1 MLAYEQQMRA
11 ARVGSKAFEEKDS
24 VLLSTKAD
32 NSSSVSSKHNWI
44 ICDNTKDLYE
54 FSLSLENPIPLN
66 HLAISL
72 TFTQKKLLA
81 DQEKQ
86 VGPAQIEKEEHKEGV
101 IKTVETKGL
110 GLLTVSGGGDS
121 AVEEKKYHVPLII
134 YSHKGAQYNFQ
145 NCATR
150 ILADNS
156 LVFASNYA
164 KPEFIMAHQFGK
176 RIQVDKVYIST
187 YYIL

>member
-1 MLAYEQQMRA
+1 MRA
-11 ARVGSKAFEEKDS
+11 ARVGSKAYEEKDT

-32 NSSSVSSKHNWI
+32 TSSSVSSKHNWI
-44 ICDNTKDLYE
+44 ICDNTKNVYE
-54 FSLSLENPIPLN
+54 FSLSLQNPIPLN

-72 TFTQKKLLA
+72 TFTQKKMLA
-81 DQEKQ
+81 GPESKVGSAQ
-86 VGPAQIEKEEHKEGV
+86 VEKEEHKEGN
-101 IKTVETKGL
+101 IKTVEVKGL
-110 GLLTVSGGGDS
+110 GLLTVSGSGDS

-150 ILADNS
+150 ILADNNI
-156 LVFASNYA
+156 VFASNYA

-176 RIQVDKVYIST
+176 RMLIDKVI
-187 YYIL
+187 